1 MINCDLSGMSRKQ
14 RKAALKFRSS
24 LFKGLRPSNARSV
37 GRRSQAA
44 KFLIVRKRHRGGMTI
59 REDCQGEPHK
69 WGVPLL
75 LHRHILLR
83 YPLFS
88 LIQEAQRKKLG
99 KKEMPHTH
107 HGVAV
112 GATTPPVREVS
123 LVATSEEGSA
133 PSTCGRFL

>member
-69 WGVPLL
+69 WGVPLS
-75 LHRHILLR
+75 LHDVILNR
-83 YPLFS
+83 SPLFFW
-88 LIQEAQRKKLG
+88 QKRRKRKAN
-99 KKEMPHTH
+99 KRKTPHTH

-123 LVATSEEGSA
+123 RLARRDQRSA
-133 PSTCGRFL
+133 RWIGAAF